1 MIMMNREMKRF
12 NHLISEIN
20 ALYHEAALK
29 LGISDSAMNILYTV
43 CSKDDVCLISDVC
56 RLTGIS
62 KQTINSALR
71 KLEEDGIVYLEAYD
85 GRHKSIH
92 LTESGET
99 LAGQTAMKII
109 EIENKVFEAWPK
121 DRRKL
126 YLTLTQEYLDM
137 FQNEIN
143 QTLGGSHENHN
154 S

>member
-1 MIMMNREMKRF
+1 MIMINQEMKRF

-29 LGISDSAMNILYTV
+29 LGISDSAMQILYTI

-71 KLEEDGIVYLEAYD
+71 KLEEEGIIYLETYK
-85 GRHKSIH
+85 GRHKCIH
-92 LTESGET
+92 LTKSGKT
-99 LAGQTAMKII
+99 LAEQTAAKII

-121 DRRKL
+121 EKIQL
-126 YLTLTQEYLDM
+126 YLSLTQEYLDM

-143 QTLGGSHENHN
+143 EILGGSNENHH